1 MEMGDDT
8 VEARTIAKFFEA
20 LTATELSRGIF
31 RGHSDES
38 WGLVPGLFRDDVPN
52 LPKGDYRASEDTL
65 LARFFQ
71 LAEAHLD
78 KPEKRNPLRDRI
90 IAQHYGLRTSLLD
103 WTKNPLIAL
112 YFACNNF
119 DRNGKV
125 FVAKT
130 RATIHNDAA
139 SITNY
144 YLEGVELVQ
153 IIPPSL
159 DVRILAQSSRFTLQ
173 PFPKHEEPFIPLEER
188 FPEGP
193 EATANQAAFFTSI
206 LVPQDAKPSLRQE
219 LNDVGVNELTVFPE
233 LQSVGRYLSQHL
245 TGHYKGWTDS

>member
-1 MEMGDDT
+1 ME
-8 VEARTIAKFFEA
+8 AKTIAEFFEA
-20 LTATELSRGIF
+20 LSAADLSGQIF
-31 RGHSDES
+31 RGHSDEY
-38 WGLVPGLFRDDVPN
+38 WRLVPSLFRDDVPN
-52 LPKGDYRASEDTL
+52 LPKGNYRNIENTL

-71 LAEAHLD
+71 LAEAHLSRL
-78 KPEKRNPLRDRI
+78 EKRSSLRDRI

-112 YFACNNF
+112 YFSCNHF

-125 FVAKT
+125 FLAKT
-130 RATIHNDAA
+130 NAKIHNDAA
-139 SITNY
+139 EIPDD
-144 YLEGVELVQ
+144 YLEKVELVQ

-159 DVRILAQSSRFTLQ
+159 DVRIVAQSSRFTLQ
-173 PFPKHEEPFIPLEER
+173 SFPKDGEPFIPLEER

-193 EATANQAAFFTSI
+193 KDNANQRAFFTSI
-206 LVPQDAKPSLRQE
+206 RIPRDAKPSLKQE

-245 TGHYKGWTDS
+245 TGHFYIFLFFLFFFYF